1 MIILF
6 TFSKTKRNILHL
18 LECKGHKNWA
28 IHVDR
33 EKFIN
38 INCCKESKII
48 YLSSSL
54 GRVGESPV
62 SFRIILEFVINCKLE
77 PLKFYLDLAI
87 EVKFEM
93 GQGLASPTS
102 ESLFPPLAISDSL
115 YYVLPQG
122 ANVIFTLF
130 AKRT

>member
-1 MIILF
+1 M
-6 TFSKTKRNILHL
+6 
-18 LECKGHKNWA
+18 GHSCRQRK
-28 IHVDR
+28 IYKYYR
-33 EKFIN
+33 S
-38 INCCKESKII
+38 KESKRI
-48 YLSSSL
+48 YLNSSL

-77 PLKFYLDLAI
+77 ALKFYLDFAI

-93 GQGLASPTS
+93 SQGLASPIS
-102 ESLFPPLAISDSL
+102 ESLFPPFAISDSL